1 MSRDGE
7 YLIVKAVEWDK
18 VAGLNITFEGG
29 TGITRTFDEWVDECD
44 QRLLR
49 SHGV

>member
-18 VAGLNITFEGG
+18 VAGLNFILTEDLTSVSLDIRGLA
-29 TGITRTFDEWVDECD
+29 TEAERHADT
-44 QRLLR
+44 
-49 SHGV
+49 